1 MARIMIID
9 DDHAVRDALGELV
22 HAAGHDICTA
32 AEGSQALDRLPS
44 FRPDLVITDILMPGM
59 EGMQTIYELRK
70 RQPELPIIAM
80 SGGSGFRDMDYLKT
94 AERIGASHTLCK
106 PVEPASLIAAIQ
118 GLLSTAART
127 LRV

>member
-9 DDHAVRDALGELV
+9 DDDAVRDALGELV
-22 HAAGHDICTA
+22 QAAGHEICTA
-32 AEGSQALDRLPS
+32 AEGGQALARLPG

-70 RQPELPIIAM
+70 RQPALPIIAM
-80 SGGSGFRDMDYLKT
+80 SGCFALRGMDYLKT
-94 AERIGASHTLCK
+94 ARRIGANHTISK
-106 PVEPASLIAAIQ
+106 PLEPAALIAAIES
-118 GLLSTAART
+118 LLAPAART